1 MLGGLW
7 VNFNLKGFIIIIE
20 LVIYEYILQYPPT

>member
-7 VNFNLKGFIIIIE
+7 VNFNLKGFIIFIE

>member
-7 VNFNLKGFIIIIE
+7 VNFNLKGFIIIE